1 MQRYILRRILL
12 MAPTVVG
19 VTFALFMLIRFI
31 PGDVIQQIAGESAV
45 ITPEV
50 RADIEHRLGL
60 DQPWYTQYWAWLFD
74 AVRGDFGESLRSGVP
89 VSEEL
94 RHRLPVTL
102 ELTTLALMVSLL
114 IALPVGILSAVR
126 QDTWMDYVARSIAI
140 GALAVPVFWLATL
153 VIVLPSVWWK
163 VAPPLKYVDLW
174 DDPWRNLQIMLFPY
188 GKFIPVGPAV
198 LLGVGLSGTVMRLT
212 RAQMLEVLRQDYI
225 RTAWAKGLRERTVI
239 TRHAMKNAL
248 IPVVT
253 VVGLQLPFLIGGAVI
268 IESIFS
274 IPGTG
279 RYLLSAIQ
287 GLDYTVVQSVVLI
300 IAVAVVVSNLLVD
313 LTYAYLDP
321 RIRYT

>member
-1 MQRYILRRILL
+1 MQRYILRRVLL
-12 MAPTVVG
+12 MAPTIVG

-50 RADIEHRLGL
+50 RADIERRLGL

-74 AVRGDFGESLRSGVP
+74 ALRGDFGESLRSGVP
-89 VSEEL
+89 IGEEL
-94 RHRLPVTL
+94 RHRLPVTF

-126 QDTWMDYVARSIAI
+126 QDTWMDYVARSVAI

-174 DDPWRNLQIMLFPY
+174 DDPWQNLQIMLFPY

-287 GLDYTVVQSVVLI
+287 GLDYTVVQGVVLI
-300 IAVAVVVSNLLVD
+300 IAIAVVVSNLLVD

>member
-1 MQRYILRRILL
+1 MQRYILRRVLL
-12 MAPTVVG
+12 MAPTIVG

-60 DQPWYTQYWAWLFD
+60 DRPWYTQYWAWLFD
-74 AVRGDFGESLRSGVP
+74 ALRGDFGESLRSGV
-89 VSEEL
+89 SIGEEL

-126 QDTWMDYVARSIAI
+126 QDTWMDYVARSVAI

-163 VAPPLKYVDLW
+163 VAPPLTYVDLW
-174 DDPWRNLQIMLFPY
+174 EDPWRNLQIMLFPY
-188 GKFIPVGPAV
+188 GKFVPVGPAV

-268 IESIFS
+268 VESIFS

-287 GLDYTVVQSVVLI
+287 GLDYTVVQGVVLI
-300 IAVAVVVSNLLVD
+300 IAIAVVVSNLLVD

>member
-1 MQRYILRRILL
+1 MQRYILRRVLL
-12 MAPTVVG
+12 MAPTIVG

-50 RADIEHRLGL
+50 RADIERRLGL

-74 AVRGDFGESLRSGVP
+74 ALRGDFGESLRSGVP
-89 VSEEL
+89 IGEEL
-94 RHRLPVTL
+94 QHRLPVTF

-126 QDTWMDYVARSIAI
+126 QDTWMDYVARSVAI

-174 DDPWRNLQIMLFPY
+174 DDPWQNLQIMLFPY

-287 GLDYTVVQSVVLI
+287 GLDYTVVQGVVLI
-300 IAVAVVVSNLLVD
+300 IAIAVVVSNLLVD